1 MSSTPSLSHSPAELY
16 RAWQDLRAER
26 PQRPAP
32 HGGGEDPT
40 G

>member
-26 PQRPAP
+26 P
-32 HGGGEDPT
+32 
-40 G
+40 

>member
-26 PQRPAP
+26 PQLRAR
-32 HGGGEDPT
+32 DAA
-40 G
+40 

>member
-26 PQRPAP
+26 
-32 HGGGEDPT
+32 
-40 G
+40 